1 MVLLLVALR
10 QVAEL
15 EANAPV
21 GTGLEWMTV
30 GSVVIPAVL
39 LAVLIYAGIQQTV

>member
-15 EANAPV
+15 ESSAPV

-39 LAVLIYAGIQQTV
+39 LIFLIYAGIQQTV